1 MKLTKRLFLALAA
14 STTIATLP
22 IAAFADGWQPK
33 RPIDFTIMAGA
44 GGGADQIARFIQSV
58 VEANDLTNELLTA
71 NAKNLR

>member
-22 IAAFADGWQPK
+22 IAAFADGWTPK

-44 GGGADQIARFIQSV
+44 GGTDAQVDAGSSTFTRV
-58 VEANDLTNELLTA
+58 V
-71 NAKNLR
+71 KNIH

>member
-22 IAAFADGWQPK
+22 IAAFAQDWQPK

-44 GGGADQIARFIQSV
+44 GGGARARRGLVLQGYHC
-58 VEANDLTNELLTA
+58 
-71 NAKNLR
+71 